1 MPAILITD
9 DHTVVRMGVRI
20 LITELYPDALIEEA
34 DTFNQAIEKLAVNK
48 YDLILLDIHIPG
60 GGNVQMIE
68 AIRRRQ
74 PEILIAI
81 FTSYEEEIYALPYID
96 AGADGYISKK
106 VSPEEIKRAIN
117 SILKNEK
124 HLSAKVLTQL
134 LQQRNRGKEKGKK
147 ESPLSNRE
155 LEVMNLLI
163 KGATNSEIKYMLNI
177 HDSTVSTY
185 KNSIFRKMGV
195 SNVVDLINKQKQDK
209 TD

>member
-20 LITELYPDALIEEA
+20 LITELYPDALIDEA
-34 DTFNQAIEKLAVNK
+34 DTFDQAIEKLAVNK

-177 HDSTVSTY
+177 HYSTVSTY